1 MHDVEIGAD
10 IVARV
15 LARRGRYHLFDWL
28 DPAKTAFVV
37 IDMQN
42 MFCQPGAPAEVPAS
56 RDIVGNINRLSREL
70 RPLGAHIIWIYSATM
85 TSNGRSDWDKFLNTF
100 VAAEVRERTREAM
113 RPDGDGAKLWQ
124 DLDVDDADLKIVK
137 NRYSCFTPGS
147 SQLERVLRGLGVEN
161 VLIAGTKTNVC
172 CETTARDAMMLD
184 YNVVM
189 VDDCC
194 AALSDREH
202 LATLENM
209 IQQFADVLSG
219 DEVLALM
226 HAQSNE

>member
-1 MHDVEIGAD
+1 M
-10 IVARV
+10 
-15 LARRGRYHLFDWL
+15 
-28 DPAKTAFVV
+28 
-37 IDMQN
+37 
-42 MFCQPGAPAEVPAS
+42 
-56 RDIVGNINRLSREL
+56 
-70 RPLGAHIIWIYSATM
+70 
-85 TSNGRSDWDKFLNTF
+85 
-100 VAAEVRERTREAM
+100 RERTREAM
-113 RPDGDGAKLWQ
+113 RPDGHGAKLWRGLEVEDT
-124 DLDVDDADLKIVK
+124 DLQIVK

-161 VLIAGTKTNVC
+161 VLIGGTKTNIC

-209 IQQFADVLSG
+209 IQQFGDVLTG
-219 DEVLALM
+219 TDVAALM
-226 HAQSNE
+226 QRQSNT